1 MKKISEKYNESCIKI
16 FDMLK
21 LLSKGT
27 ARYNDII
34 ELFENEEVAN
44 SGSAAHVILNKY
56 LNTLKIFGINVYKQK
71 NIYYLQNSFFSI
83 NLSKNEIRI
92 LKKFKEAGLQLT
104 NLKQKAQFLNL
115 INEIEIRLTSSS
127 REILN
132 QENKNIENSINEY
145 FENHKN
151 IIEECEKYCFENPK
165 LEIKFCVGS
174 KIHKVIC
181 SPKEINYSNGKAY
194 LSVFNHIN
202 RQNFEISIDSII
214 DMKEMPTITKN
225 LGIPMTIVF
234 QIKDGLAKAYQLK
247 EWETSDGIIDS
258 DGWLTIINHD
268 ENVDE
273 LIQRL
278 MRYNLNCRV
287 VSPKNVKERMI
298 AAIDNT
304 LANYL

>member
-34 ELFENEEVAN
+34 ELFGNEEEIN
-44 SGSAAHVILNKY
+44 NGSAAHVMLNKY

-92 LKKFKEAGLQLT
+92 LQKFKEAGLQLT
-104 NLKQKAQFLNL
+104 NAKQKEQFNNL

-132 QENKNIENSINEY
+132 QENRNTEESINDY
-145 FENHKN
+145 FEKHKDL
-151 IIEECEKYCFENPK
+151 IEECEKYCFENMK
-165 LEIKFCVGS
+165 LEISFSVGS
-174 KIHKVIC
+174 KTHKVIC

-194 LSVFNHIN
+194 ISVFNHIN
-202 RQNFEISIDSII
+202 RQNFEVPIESII
-214 DMKEMPTITKN
+214 EIKEMPTISKN
-225 LGIPMTIVF
+225 AGIPTTIVF

-247 EWETSDGIIDS
+247 EWETSDGIIDR
-258 DGWLTIINHD
+258 DGWLTIINHNED
-268 ENVDE
+268 IDE

-278 MRYNLNCRV
+278 MRYNYNCRV